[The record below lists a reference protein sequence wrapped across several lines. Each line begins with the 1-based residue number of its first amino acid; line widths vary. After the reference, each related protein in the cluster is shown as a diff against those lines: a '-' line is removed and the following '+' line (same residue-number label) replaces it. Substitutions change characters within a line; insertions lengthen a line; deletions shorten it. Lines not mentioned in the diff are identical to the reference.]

1 MGTNQTLRT
10 LVRKLTEDVQMR
22 FYNLIEVGNVA
33 FYLRLKLSS
42 AELVQNN
49 PGNGAFNEGCYCFKM
64 GKGHS

>member
-1 MGTNQTLRT
+1 MG
-10 LVRKLTEDVQMR
+10 

>member
-1 MGTNQTLRT
+1 MG
-10 LVRKLTEDVQMR
+10 

-64 GKGHS
+64 GKGHSQKGLEILEK